1 MGFSPVVSFRAL
13 ILSVIVM
20 SALFVTVFAGA
31 SSGMEAPEQTVD
43 LVVMEIQENS
53 IPIDI
58 SFNGSSEGK
67 LHCTATLIYDLGIL
81 IDYVDLHIEP
91 EYPEYISVV
100 LDDYDIR
107 LTPDDPV
114 YEFTANIS
122 VDPKT
127 SSTLNPSVVMGGTA
141 ETNRGT
147 DGTVQTDSAEVDIL
161 PYYSATIFF
170 PNPTGRMDTGSS
182 ETFVLT
188 IQNTGNAGEHYILA
202 VTNSEFL
209 SSKGIEV
216 EFPESRFYVDE
227 NGEENIDVKVKVDSG
242 TDRGSYIVQIAV
254 WSERNGHPTEED
266 TEASLT
272 LNVDKAY
279 IDVIERFIKD
289 PIYLWVGLGILL
301 LLIGLGVWGLFKLRE
316 HLLWKRTLRN
326 IRNTQVDEQD
336 GLDVP
341 AIGEEQF

>member
-1 MGFSPVVSFRAL
+1 VASYRAL
-13 ILSVIVM
+13 LLSVIVIL
-20 SALFVTVFAGA
+20 ALVPSVFADT
-31 SSGMEAPEQTVD
+31 SSGTDAPKQTVD
-43 LVVMEIQENS
+43 LVVMEIQEDGIS
-53 IPIDI
+53 IDV

-67 LHCTATLIYDLGIL
+67 LHCTATLIYDMGLL
-81 IDYVDLHIEP
+81 IDYVDLYIDP
-91 EYPEYISVV
+91 EYPDYISVV
-100 LDDYDIR
+100 LDDYDVR

-141 ETNRGT
+141 RTNRGT
-147 DGTVQTDSAEVDIL
+147 DGTVRSDSAEVDIL

-170 PNPTGRMDTGSS
+170 PNPTGSVDTGSTG
-182 ETFVLT
+182 TFILT
-188 IQNTGNAGEHYILA
+188 IQNTGNAGENFLLK

-216 EFPESRFYVDE
+216 EFPDSSIYVDE
-227 NGEENIDVKVKVDSG
+227 NGEKEVDVKVKVDSG
-242 TDRGSYIVQIAV
+242 TGRGSYILQIAV

-279 IDVIERFIKD
+279 IDVIEKFIKN
-289 PIYLWVGLGILL
+289 PLYLWIGLGLLILLVGLGI
-301 LLIGLGVWGLFKLRE
+301 WGLVKLRE
-316 HLLWKRTLRN
+316 HLLWKRTLKN
-326 IRNTQVDEQD
+326 IRNARLNEEAQTDASGVE
-336 GLDVP
+336 
-341 AIGEEQF
+341 EEQL